1 MKIEKIKPT
10 PKYILAKIKKLDES
24 RNIKPC
30 GQLRFYSY
38 LTKNDGDLC
47 RVTVAVKIYKKV
59 WYCKQVAV
67 HGLHSDTC
75 FVHDMEYAYM
85 GGYKVDFYSE
95 GSRQFNAPAWYA
107 KGKWYEAED
116 KYYNPTFAPIVNL
129 DYLRKYP
136 EFKYSA
142 FDLYQGEDII
152 EYLRTYE
159 KYPIAEMLVKLGL
172 SRFAL
177 SKQILEKATK
187 DKTFRKYLGRNRE
200 LLASDRGYDK
210 QFYVSTILT
219 AYKENKPLEIV
230 QELETLK
237 KEIANPR
244 FYALHGMF
252 KGEADRLFA
261 YIKKQN
267 TNLTLYRDYVS
278 ACRELGLDM
287 TKDKNR
293 YPHDFMH
300 AHDVAIDDAHALRA
314 VRAEQ
319 ARIAR
324 AIEEEQERKKREQ
337 EQIHLAENFLAV
349 ASKYLPLQSLDNGA
363 FVVYIAQSPAE
374 LVKEG
379 EALHHC
385 VGKLGY
391 DKKFAKEQS
400 LIFFVRS
407 ATDTETPLA
416 TIEYDPK
423 RNKILQFYA
432 DHNHKPDQAVTD
444 YVNNVWLPHAN
455 KALGKIAA

>member
-1 MKIEKIKPT
+1 MKIEKIKPI
-10 PKYILAKIKKLDES
+10 PKQILAKIKKLDES

-38 LTKNDGDLC
+38 LAKNDGDLC

-67 HGLHSDTC
+67 HGLHSDIC

-85 GGYKVDFYSE
+85 GGFKVDFYSE
-95 GSRQFNAPAWYA
+95 GMRQHNAPAWYA
-107 KGKWYEAED
+107 KGKWYEADD

-136 EFKYSA
+136 EYQYSA
-142 FDLYQGEDII
+142 CDLYQGEDII

-172 SRFAL
+172 SSYAL

-187 DKTFRKYLGRNRE
+187 DKSFRKYLGRNRE

-210 QFYVSTILT
+210 QFYVSTILN
-219 AYKENKPLEIV
+219 AYKQNKPLEIV
-230 QELETLK
+230 QEYEWFK
-237 KEIANPR
+237 KDLATP
-244 FYALHGMF
+244 FYKTFNGMF
-252 KGEADRLFA
+252 KGEADRLFG
-261 YIKKQN
+261 YLKKQN
-267 TNLTLYRDYVS
+267 TTLSLYRDYVS
-278 ACRELGLDM
+278 ACRELGMDM

-300 AHDVAIDDAHALRA
+300 AHDVAIEDAHT
-314 VRAEQ
+314 
-319 ARIAR
+319 AR
-324 AIEEEQERKKREQ
+324 ALKAEQERIKREW
-337 EQIHLAENFLAV
+337 EREHLAENFVTV

-385 VGKLGY
+385 VGRMNY
-391 DKKFAKEQS
+391 DQKFAKEQS

-416 TIEYDPK
+416 TIEFSPQSK
-423 RNKILQFYA
+423 KILQFYA

-444 YVNNVWLPHAN
+444 YVNNVWLPYAN
-455 KALGKIAA
+455 RKLNRIAA

>member
-1 MKIEKIKPT
+1 MKIEKIKPI
-10 PKYILAKIKKLDES
+10 PKYILTKIKKLDES

-38 LTKNDGDLC
+38 LAKNDGDLC

-67 HGLHSDTC
+67 HGLHSDVC

-95 GSRQFNAPAWYA
+95 GSRQYNAPAWYA

-129 DYLRKYP
+129 DFINKYP
-136 EFKYSA
+136 EYKYSA
-142 FDLYQGEDII
+142 CDLYKGEDII
-152 EYLRTYE
+152 AYLRTYE

-172 SRFAL
+172 SYYAL
-177 SKQILEKATK
+177 SKQLLEKATK
-187 DKTFRKYLGRNRE
+187 DKAFRKYLGRNRD
-200 LLASDRGYDK
+200 LLASDRGYNK

-230 QELETLK
+230 QELEWFK
-237 KEIANPR
+237 KELATPYYKTFREI
-244 FYALHGMF
+244 F
-252 KGEADRLFA
+252 KGEADRLFC
-261 YIKKQN
+261 YIIKQN

-278 ACRELGLDM
+278 ACRELGMDM

-300 AHDVAIDDAHALRA
+300 AHDVSIDDARA
-314 VRAEQ
+314 ARERRAEQ
-319 ARIAR
+319 MRKER
-324 AIEEEQERKKREQ
+324 EEEQK
-337 EQIHLAENFLAV
+337 HLAENFIAV
-349 ASKYLPLQSLDNGA
+349 ASKYLPLQSTEHGA
-363 FVVYIAQSPAE
+363 FVVYIAQSPQE

-385 VGKLGY
+385 VGKQGY

-407 ATDTETPLA
+407 ATDTETPLV
-416 TIEYDPK
+416 TMEYDPK
-423 RNKILQFYA
+423 RNKVLQLYA
-432 DHNHKPDQAVTD
+432 YHNTKPDQAVTD

-455 KALGKIAA
+455 KALRKIAA